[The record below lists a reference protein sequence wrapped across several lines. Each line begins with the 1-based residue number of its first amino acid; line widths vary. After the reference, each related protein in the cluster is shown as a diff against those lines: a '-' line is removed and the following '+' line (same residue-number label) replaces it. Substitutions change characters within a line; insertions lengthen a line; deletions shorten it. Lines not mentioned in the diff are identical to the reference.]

1 MSVVECDVPSESAL
15 GKTLIE
21 SADFSG
27 ARNVAA
33 TATMHTDVPRASSH
47 V

>member
-1 MSVVECDVPSESAL
+1 MIVIERDVTSEGAL

-33 TATMHTDVPRASSH
+33 TATMRTYVPRASSH